1 MKMKKYVLL
10 ICLFCY
16 YSVVNSAKAQ
26 HVDSCYKAGQFY
38 SEHGAYDQA
47 LKHYFEALKEC
58 QPEAWSERSK
68 VTNAVGLVYIRIDER
83 TKARTYL
90 NLALDYAA
98 KSKDDVAVSYAEN
111 NLGMLEQNAGNAEKA
126 IAHYK
131 RSLQLKKKMRDSL
144 AISRSLTNLGTI
156 EVEQGE
162 FREGLN
168 YYFESLSYK
177 LALEDSIGLATLYCN
192 IGDAYG
198 NLGILDS
205 THFYLF
211 KGLVFAEELE
221 APQLL
226 SQYYYNLGAL
236 YDEWDSL
243 GKVVQYQR
251 LFIESQ
257 KKVFSE
263 SVSRELAN
271 QEVKYQLSAK
281 KKELEIVQGKTKL
294 LQKDQ
299 ELSQKR
305 QQVLWLI
312 VIALA
317 MVIVMFYFVMKYRS
331 RTIEQER
338 KVKEKEQ
345 KLTELKLKQELEEK
359 ERLKDEKG
367 RLERELTTISMTT
380 LRRNEALSELY
391 ETLIESRKN
400 KTISDA
406 EVLNEMARSLQNSLT
421 LDKDWDNF
429 KQYFERVHPNFFEH
443 LVQYY
448 PNLSQTDHRHM
459 AYMRIGL
466 TTKEISRLLNI
477 TPESVQ
483 KSRGRLK
490 KKLGLS
496 REDDLFDFV
505 RTI

>member
-1 MKMKKYVLL
+1 MKKFVLL
-10 ICLFCY
+10 ICLFCC
-16 YSVVNSAKAQ
+16 YSVGNDVKAQ

-38 SEHGAYDQA
+38 SKHGAYDQA
-47 LKHYFEALKEC
+47 LKHYFDALKEC

-68 VTNAVGLVYIRIDER
+68 ITNAVGLVYIRIDKR
-83 TKARTYL
+83 TKARKYL
-90 NLALDYAA
+90 NLALDYAD
-98 KSKDDVAVSYAEN
+98 KSKEDVAVSYAEN
-111 NLGMLEQNAGNAEKA
+111 SLGILESNAGNEKKA
-126 IAHYK
+126 IAHYQ
-131 RSLQLKKKMRDSL
+131 RSLQLKKKLRDSL
-144 AISRSLTNLGTI
+144 AISRSLTNLGAA
-156 EVEQGE
+156 EVKRGE
-162 FREGLN
+162 FREGIN
-168 YYFESLSYK
+168 YYFESLRYK

-198 NLGILDS
+198 HLGILDS

-211 KGLVFAEELE
+211 KGLGFAEALE

-226 SQYYYNLGAL
+226 LPYYHNLGEL
-236 YDEWDSL
+236 YHEWDSL
-243 GKVVQYQR
+243 GKVIHYQR

-271 QEVKYQLSAK
+271 QEVKYQLSAN
-281 KKELEIVQGKTKL
+281 KKELEIVQGKAKL
-294 LQKDQ
+294 LKKNQY
-299 ELSQKR
+299 LSQKR

-312 VIALA
+312 VIALGV
-317 MVIVMFYFVMKYRS
+317 VIVMFYFVMKYRS

-338 KVKEKEQ
+338 NVKVKEQ
-345 KLTELKLKQELEEK
+345 KLTELKFKQELQEK
-359 ERLKDEKG
+359 ERLKEEKG
-367 RLERELTTISMTT
+367 RLERELTTISMIV

-391 ETLIESRKN
+391 ETLIESRKS

-406 EVLNEMARSLQNSLT
+406 QVLNEMARLLQNSLT

-505 RTI
+505 KTI